1 MTQRRILWSINLFS
15 LQYFPSLPLIS
26 NELKYNWQYIDVLSY
41 QKIEQ
46 LLEEIHV
53 EILCMNRVSFLAQHW
68 HWVSVLRANL
78 RQILESFIVYN
89 VDTEEVNP
97 EVCRTCFEFTT
108 ILLLFETYRLPI
120 GDPLEIDIPDLR
132 PIWDQH
138 ALFKATCLIGDP
150 SETDM
155 SDQRP
160 TCLIEDQNAWLENKM
175 PGRRPTCLIKNP
187 SETLTCLIRDSKEI
201 YISDQKHQKIIEKSC
216 TNITSM
222 IIDGK

>member
-108 ILLLFETYRLPI
+108 ILLLFETYQLPSGDLSKVHRRPI
-120 GDPLEIDIPDLR
+120 GDWHSWP
-132 PIWDQH
+132 
-138 ALFKATCLIGDP
+138 
-150 SETDM
+150 ETHL
-155 SDQRP
+155 RP
-160 TCLIEDQNAWLENKM
+160 TCLIQSDMPHWRPIRDRHVWSETNMPDRRPKCLIGEQNAW
-175 PGRRPTCLIKNP
+175 
-187 SETLTCLIRDSKEI
+187 SETNMPDQKPIRDLNLLNQRLKRNIHI
-201 YISDQKHQKIIEKSC
+201 YLTK
-216 TNITSM
+216 NI
-222 IIDGK
+222 KR